1 MVLQKRREQTCTAK
15 LATTVQTFPKFWQ
28 RLRLQTR
35 YGVQEVDTVP
45 DNAPTL
51 AVPSDLLS
59 AERHAL
65 LLSGDQNAWFEF
77 VSEYENRM
85 YGYLYRLEG
94 SSEDALDLTQEVF
107 YRAWRSMHTF
117 RPGERVLP
125 WLYQVARNTQ
135 IESHRRKQHQRF
147 SLEEAREEI
156 GFEVASG
163 GRSPVQAAE
172 SEQAQDRVQRA
183 LMKLPEEYREAVVLR
198 FVEDLPYDEIARIQG
213 VAPGTAKSRV
223 FRAKE
228 QLAELLADVSDI
240 H

>member
-1 MVLQKRREQTCTAK
+1 MEIQT
-15 LATTVQTFPKFWQ
+15 
-28 RLRLQTR
+28 
-35 YGVQEVDTVP
+35 
-45 DNAPTL
+45 DNVTPA
-51 AVPSDLLS
+51 DLLT
-59 AERHAL
+59 EDRHARL
-65 LLSGDQNAWFEF
+65 LAGDEAAWHAF
-77 VSEYENRM
+77 VTEYEQRM

-94 SSEDALDLTQEVF
+94 NSEDALDLTQEVF
-107 YRAWRSMHTF
+107 YRAWRSMNTF
-117 RPGERVLP
+117 RAGERVLP

-156 GFEVASG
+156 GFEVTSP

-228 QLAELLADVSDI
+228 QLAELLADVADV